1 MSYFTIKNFTRYNTE
16 DLEAVLRLAEQVSG
30 GHPALLDRY
39 QKSGPLVAPVIMVKT
54 YKPSALYRTE
64 EAWNG
69 PFTQRTST
77 QVRIYV
83 KAVQTWSRPQQDV
96 RLVDPKDLYDTPI
109 EALAAVGGVEVLPK
123 EAVRQLCKRFSHFFS
138 GSHTIKWES
147 PEHDLPVV
155 RVEAKK
161 QGRETQAVKQEAA
174 LYRANK
180 SWADCRRHLQKAR
193 EDLMQFEKRH
203 TSAMGQLKR
212 SKAVPTDEQNSLD
225 TRVGLLLEQMNEV
238 ERCLNVV
245 QGVSPKND

>member
-1 MSYFTIKNFTRYNTE
+1 MSYFTLKNFTRYNTE
-16 DLEAVLRLAEQVSG
+16 DLEAVLRMVGQTSG
-30 GHPALLDRY
+30 GSPALLDRY
-39 QKSGPLVAPVIMVKT
+39 VPSGPFVEPVIMVKT

-83 KAVQTWSRPQQDV
+83 KAVRTWSRPQQDV

-123 EAVRQLCKRFSHFFS
+123 EAVRQLCKRFSHFYTRS
-138 GSHTIKWES
+138 TARWES

-155 RVEAKK
+155 RIEAKK
-161 QGRETQAVKQEAA
+161 QGRETQAVKQEGARF
-174 LYRANK
+174 RANK
-180 SWADCRRHLQKAR
+180 AWSDSRRHLVKAR
-193 EDLMQFEKRH
+193 EDLIMFERRH
-203 TSAMGQLKR
+203 VSALNQLKR
-212 SKAVPTDEQNSLD
+212 SKAVTTDEENSLD
-225 TRVGLLLEQMNEV
+225 TNVRLLLEQMNEV
-238 ERCLNVV
+238 ERCLSVV